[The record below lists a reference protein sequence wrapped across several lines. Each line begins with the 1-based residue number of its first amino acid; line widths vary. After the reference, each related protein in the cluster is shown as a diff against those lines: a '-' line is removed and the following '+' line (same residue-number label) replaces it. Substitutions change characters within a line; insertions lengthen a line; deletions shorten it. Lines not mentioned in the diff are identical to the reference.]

1 MGKQFR
7 INLSQ
12 LQASS
17 CQSVCQNLEDSIDG
31 INDAVSGAAS
41 LGSMKGMGATHVRAY
56 ATEVVVPM
64 LRAAVMLTQGVDR
77 DVQQLPKRYVAQVDS
92 KSHDEDELEQEIQ
105 DIQNEIQMTDNI
117 INMVGKIDKG
127 IANKLKNST
136 KGVRS
141 DEEARLRKLKRILR
155 DFRRYD
161 RESGGLFSDLDA
173 LREAFDTATREIKS
187 CTIQSGSEVGFKMPQ
202 DMSWAHYVNKKW
214 KQMEERQKN
223 FLRDENRKIKEN
235 IDDASS
241 KLNDGVSLVDGL
253 THDVGKGL
261 SANLNKLGDGMQGA
275 SEALDDVNAGLGIF
289 MSVAQMHEDMK
300 HGKSFGV
307 AAMKDCGGVALGLL
321 VSTVVPGGLLGAA
334 AGVVAVE
341 GYSAMYDHVK
351 FFRHAVNG
359 AGHLIDHGISDVDHG
374 IHDVGHGLKAL
385 GHDIK
390 TAPHDFKRG
399 MKKGEKILSHVH
411 ISGLPKGSIPGPNG
425 YSSSPSF

>member
-12 LQASS
+12 AQASS
-17 CQSVCQNLEDSIDG
+17 CQSVCQNLVDSIDG
-31 INDAVSGAAS
+31 ISGAVSEAAS

-187 CTIQSGSEVGFKMPQ
+187 CTIQSVSEVGFKMPQ

>member
-17 CQSVCQNLEDSIDG
+17 CQSVCQKLEDSISG
-31 INDAVSGAAS
+31 ISGAVSEAAS
-41 LGSMKGMGATHVRAY
+41 LGSMKGMGATHVRSY

-64 LRAAVMLTQGVDR
+64 LRAAMMLTMGVNR

-105 DIQNEIQMTDNI
+105 DIQREIQMMDELTKMI
-117 INMVGKIDKG
+117 GKIDQG
-127 IANKLKNST
+127 AADKLKNST

-187 CTIQSGSEVGFKMPQ
+187 CTIQSGSKVGFKMPK

-214 KQMEERQKN
+214 KQMEERQRKL
-223 FLRDENRKIKEN
+223 LREENRKIKEN

-275 SEALDDVNAGLGIF
+275 SEALDDVNTGLGIF
-289 MSVAQMHEDMK
+289 MSVEQMHEDMK

-321 VSTVVPGGLLGAA
+321 VSTIAPEGLLGAA
-334 AGVVAVE
+334 IVVGASE
-341 GYSAMYDHVK
+341 SYNIAYDHSK
-351 FFRHAVNG
+351 YFRNIVNG
-359 AGHLIDHGISDVDHG
+359 TGHLIDHG